1 MHRGDG
7 RERGV
12 SEAASATATGEG
24 PRGRNITLSWLLR
37 LRWGAVAGQTL
48 TVAASALVLGL
59 ALPVG
64 PLLATIGVTVLTN
77 LALARWLSRPAPE
90 APPQLIASVLVLDT
104 LLLTILL
111 LLTGGPAN
119 PFGALYLVH
128 VTLAAVT
135 LGARWGWAVM
145 ALSSACFLL
154 LFAVHVP
161 LEGLERTD
169 ASAWGLHLAGTWVA
183 YVVAATVTA
192 YFVSRIASE
201 LQRRD
206 GALAEAQARVAR
218 TEKLA
223 SLTTLAA
230 GAAHEL
236 GTPLGTIAVVA
247 RELERSAERLSL
259 GPSVTEDLRLIREQV
274 ERCRLILVQMS
285 AKAGEAMGETPGPLE
300 IAALVAE
307 VRTGLGA
314 ERAGRL
320 DVAVAAGLERVLAPR
335 QALAH
340 VLTSLA
346 RNAFDASG
354 PGGRVSLEVVAH
366 EEGVRFAVRDEGHGM
381 PPEVLSR
388 AGDPFFTTKP
398 AGRGTGLGVF
408 LARAFAEQL
417 GGRLVLV
424 SEVSKG
430 TIASLEL
437 PRNAL
442 ERSVT

>member
-1 MHRGDG
+1 M
-7 RERGV
+7 
-12 SEAASATATGEG
+12 SEAAAAAATTEG

-48 TVAASALVLGL
+48 TVAASVLLLGL
-59 ALPVG
+59 TLPV
-64 PLLATIGVTVLTN
+64 PSLLATIGVTVVTN

-145 ALSSACFLL
+145 ALGSACFLL

-161 LEGLERTD
+161 IAGMDRSD
-169 ASAWGLHLAGTWVA
+169 ASTWRLHLAGTWVA
-183 YVVAATVTA
+183 FVVAATVTA

-206 GALAEAQARVAR
+206 RALAEAQARVAR
-218 TEKLA
+218 SEKLA

-247 RELERSAERLSL
+247 RELERSAERHAL
-259 GPSVTEDLRLIREQV
+259 GASVTEDLRLIREQV

-285 AKAGEAMGETPGPLE
+285 AKAGEAMGETPGP
-300 IAALVAE
+300 IAVQALFAD
-307 VRTGLGA
+307 VRTGIGP

-320 DVAVAAGLERVLAPR
+320 DVTQGAGAERVQAPR
-335 QALAH
+335 QALTH
-340 VLTSLA
+340 VLASLV
-346 RNAFDASG
+346 RNAFDASPHG
-354 PGGRVSLEVVAH
+354 ARVALEVVAH
-366 EEGVRFAVRDEGHGM
+366 EAGVRFSVHDAGHGM

-398 AGRGTGLGVF
+398 AGQGTGLGVF
-408 LARAFAEQL
+408 LARALAEQL